1 MNSFFQTLK
10 SLYQKYRNFILYCVI
25 GVINTGVDFGVF
37 TLLRYTGL
45 HYLIANIISY
55 HCGIVSS
62 FFLNKYYN
70 FKVEDKSVKRFI
82 SFYAISLIAIC
93 VSEGLL
99 YLFISVCSIN
109 DLIAKLISMVI
120 IAVSQFLFVKHFTF
134 KK

>member
-1 MNSFFQTLK
+1 
-10 SLYQKYRNFILYCVI
+10 VI

-55 HCGIVSS
+55 HCGIVCS

-82 SFYAISLIAIC
+82 SFYSISLIAIC

-120 IAVSQFLFVKHFTF
+120 IAVGQFLFVKHFTF